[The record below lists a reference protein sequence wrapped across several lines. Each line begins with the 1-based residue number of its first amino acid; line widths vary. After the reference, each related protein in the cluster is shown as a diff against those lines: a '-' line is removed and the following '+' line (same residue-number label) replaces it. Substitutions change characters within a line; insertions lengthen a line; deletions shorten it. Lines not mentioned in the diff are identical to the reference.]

1 MTGPSVDIGRDLQF
15 FADPQSAFKTVATD
29 YPVATDAIRA
39 ITASANGK
47 SPFVMFEDKRGTST
61 ALGIINQKRT
71 AEFSMEC
78 YAYVTTRG
86 TLPDWADMM
95 SGCGWT
101 AVVSSGSS
109 VTATGGTK
117 SVINTG
123 DTTNYNVGEAAL
135 FETGSGTGEF
145 EIRRITA
152 VVTNTSLAVSEPL
165 VNTPASGAKIRAG
178 ILFKPKDAK
187 DTTPDALTLWAC
199 NNNSQNRLIGAVVG
213 SQNISMGGDEA
224 ARMTFSGTARQSNL
238 LSQTTL
244 NTGGTLGAA
253 TTTFD
258 LTDGAVVP
266 EDVSA
271 SNPVYFKVDDEIMK
285 VTGISGDTVTV
296 ATRQSYLSGGG
307 AATHTDGSQFTP
319 YVPTGTYA
327 GTPIPATSGQLIVA
341 GFEFQAGTVSIDID
355 QGIIYRENVHGD
367 AYVVDGYVGGMRN
380 VTATLDG
387 WSFFSTTMAAALA
400 ARERLAVSIHAQQG
414 MAESGIL
421 AIELPKFQFEQPD
434 LDRGGDEVTV
444 SMTGV
449 ARGTSAENEIFVMVG

>member
-78 YAYVTTRG
+78 YAYVTNRG

-101 AVVSSGSS
+101 AVVSSGAA

-145 EIRRITA
+145 EIRRITN
-152 VVTNTSLAVSEPL
+152 VVTNTSITVSEPL
-165 VNTPASGAKIRAG
+165 LNTPASGAKIRSG

-213 SQNISMGGDEA
+213 TQNISMGGDEA

-238 LSQTTL
+238 LSQTQID
-244 NTGGTLGAA
+244 GAINDSV
-253 TTTFD
+253 TSFD
-258 LTDGAVVP
+258 LVDGAVVP

-285 VTGISGDTVTV
+285 VTGISGGTVTV
-296 ATRQSYLSGGG
+296 AARGVYLGGG
-307 AATHTDGSQFTP
+307 AAAAHDNLDLFTP

-367 AYVVDGYVGGMRN
+367 EYVVDGYVGGMRN

-400 ARERLAVSIHAQQG
+400 ARDRLAVSIHAQQG
-414 MAESGIL
+414 MAEGGIL
-421 AIELPKFQFEQPD
+421 AVELPKFQFEQPD

-444 SMTGV
+444 SMTGQ